1 MEGKTVSFK
10 YILYEKKGPVAWV
23 SFNRPEKMNAF
34 NIELSMEFREV
45 MESIR
50 RDDDILIVVFKGV
63 GKHFSAGDDITE
75 FNSIPGRD
83 NDERARFL
91 LKQVSI
97 YQDTA
102 NQIEEMDKITISIV
116 RGACIGGGLEVT
128 MVSDLVVA
136 SENSVFGIP
145 EIDIDITPGWGGTQ
159 RLSRYVGRRRVKE
172 MVLLGTLISA
182 QEALRC
188 GLVNRVV
195 PDDKLEETVE
205 EMIDILLSK
214 RPLALKLMKF
224 ITTKGIEADL
234 HTAEAFEALST
245 TLCFGTVDR
254 LEGCDAF
261 AEKRDPWKT
270 RRKKVQEWEQKMGPI
285 A

>member
-1 MEGKTVSFK
+1 MSFK

-50 RDDDILIVVFKGV
+50 RDDDILIVVIKGV

-75 FNSIPGRD
+75 FNFIPGRD

-102 NQIEEMDKITISIV
+102 NQIEEMDKIKISMV

-205 EMIDILLSK
+205 GMIDILLSK

-254 LEGCDAF
+254 LEGCAAF

-270 RRKKVQEWEQKMGPI
+270 RREKVQEWEQKMGPT

>member
-1 MEGKTVSFK
+1 MNFK

-34 NIELSMEFREV
+34 NLELSMDFREV

-50 RDDDILIVVFKGV
+50 RDDDIRIVVFKGE
-63 GKHFSAGDDITE
+63 GNHFSAGDDIKE
-75 FNSIPGRD
+75 FNMIPGE
-83 NDERARFL
+83 NNEEKAQFL

-102 NQIEEMDKITISIV
+102 NQIEELDKITISMV

-136 SENSVFGIP
+136 AEGSVFGIP

-159 RLSRYVGRRRVKE
+159 RLSRYVGRRKVKE

-195 PDDKLEETVE
+195 PDDKLEETVN

-214 RPLALKLMKF
+214 RPIALKLMKF

-245 TLCFGTVDR
+245 TLCFGTVER

-261 AEKRDPWKT
+261 AEKREPWKS
-270 RRKKVQEWEQKMGPI
+270 RRDRVQKWEQKMGPI

>member
-1 MEGKTVSFK
+1 MSYK
-10 YILYEKKGPVAWV
+10 YLIYEKKGPVAWV

-34 NIELSMEFREV
+34 NYKLSFEFRDL

-50 RDDDILIVVFKGV
+50 RDDDIRIVVFRGV
-63 GKHFSAGDDITE
+63 GNHFSAGDDIAE
-75 FNSIPGRD
+75 FNIIPG
-83 NDERARFL
+83 NNEERAQL
-91 LKQVSI
+91 LFKQVSI

-102 NQIEEMDKITISIV
+102 NQIEEMDKTTISMV

-128 MVSDLVVA
+128 MVCDLVVA
-136 SENSVFGIP
+136 AEGSVFGIP

-159 RLSRYVGRRRVKE
+159 RLSRYVGRRKVKE

-182 QEALRC
+182 EEALKC

-195 PDDKLEETVE
+195 PDEKLEETVN
-205 EMIDILLSK
+205 EMIEILLSK
-214 RPLALKLMKF
+214 RPLTLKLMKF

-245 TLCFGTVDR
+245 TLCFGTVNR

-261 AEKRDPWKT
+261 VEKRDPWKS
-270 RRKKVQEWEQKMGPI
+270 RRGKVQKWEQKMEER
-285 A
+285 

>member
-1 MEGKTVSFK
+1 MNFK

-34 NIELSMEFREV
+34 NLEISMEFREV

-50 RDDDILIVVFKGV
+50 RDDDIRIVIFKGE
-63 GKHFSAGDDITE
+63 GNHFSAGDDIKE
-75 FNSIPGRD
+75 FNMIPGK
-83 NDERARFL
+83 NNEEKAQFL

-102 NQIEEMDKITISIV
+102 NQIEELDKITISMV

-136 SENSVFGIP
+136 AEGSVFGIP

-159 RLSRYVGRRRVKE
+159 RLSRYVGRRKVKE

-195 PDDKLEETVE
+195 SEDKLEVTVN

-214 RPLALKLMKF
+214 RALALKLMKF

-245 TLCFGTVDR
+245 TLCFGTVER
-254 LEGCDAF
+254 LEACDAF
-261 AEKRDPWKT
+261 AEKRDPWKS
-270 RRKKVQEWEQKMGPI
+270 RRDRVQKWEQKMGPI